1 MKLLA
6 ALALLAATATVFAAP
21 MEITAQYRVTNS
33 GITIGR
39 INESFVRKGDSYT
52 IHSVTRSEGALKLLI
67 DDQLTLES
75 TGRVGASG
83 LQPLEFGQRRAKDSK
98 RDIKSTFD
106 WDKGIMHTML
116 RGEHSAV
123 SLPPDTQDRISVMY
137 QFMNLP
143 AYGQYVMMPMASGRR
158 VELYTYRLVE
168 EVRITTPAG
177 EFQTLH
183 YERIIDNDKDTRAEV
198 WLAKDRFNFPVR
210 VVFDDPKGIKLEQT
224 LENLQQR

>member
-1 MKLLA
+1 MKVLA
-6 ALALLAATATVFAAP
+6 ALAFLASTTTAFAAP
-21 MEITAQYRVTNS
+21 MEITAAYRVTNS
-33 GITIGR
+33 GITIAR

-52 IHSVTRSEGALKLLI
+52 IQSVLRSEGVLKALI

-75 TGRVGASG
+75 TGRFGASG
-83 LQPLEFGQRRAKDSK
+83 LQPLEFGQRRAKDPK

-106 WDKGIMHTML
+106 WDKGIMRTML
-116 RGEHSAV
+116 RGEHSEVA
-123 SLPPDTQDRISVMY
+123 LPPDTQDRISVMY

-143 AYGQYVMMPMASGRR
+143 EYGQYVVMPMASGRR
-158 VELYTYRLVE
+158 VELYTYRLVG
-168 EVRITTPAG
+168 EVKITTPAG

>member
-1 MKLLA
+1 MMRLA
-6 ALALLAATATVFAAP
+6 ALALLASTTAPFAAP

-39 INESFVRKGDSYT
+39 ISESFVRKGDSYT
-52 IHSVTRSEGALKLLI
+52 IQSVTRSEGALKVLI

-75 TGRVGASG
+75 TGRFGASG
-83 LQPLEFGQRRAKDSK
+83 LQSLEFGQRRAKDSK

-116 RGEHSAV
+116 RGEHSEV

-143 AYGQYVMMPMASGRR
+143 KYGEYVVMPMASGRR
-158 VELYTYRLVE
+158 IELYTYRLVE
-168 EVRITTPAG
+168 EVKIATPAG

-198 WLAKDRFNFPVR
+198 WLAKERFNFPVR

-224 LENLQQR
+224 LENLQHR